1 MNKRENLKLHILALS
16 LLYTLNVSATQT
28 STNVLFEDPYTQG
41 KSTNEYGDKISYQKV
56 KLQTKNFKVNNFWS
70 NFHADK
76 NNQDNYANI
85 ATTAIVK
92 LTTELSFTCK
102 DGGLDTEG
110 CSGQKPF
117 FINVNTLTNP
127 DMKLDRLGAPLP
139 EGEFRIPFDKALNY
153 TSARDD
159 AFYSLDVF
167 RDGQYYKAP
176 QTPLPKDSPK
186 NFFAYIK
193 SFLSD
198 FFSKDTATTYSQTM
212 TTHEQEVRG
221 RYVANITF
229 GLQKTYRAKRNST
242 IHTNEINTAND
253 KKRISQIDYAETA
266 ITTTSGCNGLFLNYD
281 PDSIVCKGVSFFGL
295 ANWMPFFNNGEETE
309 YKTTA
314 LLEDTEVTLLT
325 LAGKNDG
332 INYVK
337 QKATVDTAGGT
348 KSFASEI
355 FKPVSFMAGS
365 VLRFLFGENSKT
377 LTEVVSA
384 EFDFTNPL
392 PLTFFEVNN
401 DTISEF
407 RHFALLGLESI
418 YGTEVESCKVKQTKS
433 FFFFPIGWDTK
444 LFTKGVDTTTKFDME
459 AGMFGSFLNNSSQ
472 YSELNYKEE
481 KHRKIGD
488 WGNHDVVSLSTDDWL
503 DWCKRN
509 QGRQSKGL
517 FGRVLDTFTSFILAN
532 NRNLSY
538 DQQIDKL
545 LRDDDWSV
553 VEYKEKVHKALI
565 LHLKV
570 LELNN
575 ISVGAK
581 GTTTE
586 FKMMKTMRGN
596 K

>member
-1 MNKRENLKLHILALS
+1 MRLNIITLS
-16 LLYTLNVSATQT
+16 LFVSLNLYATQT
-28 STNVLFEDPYTQG
+28 QTNVLFEDTFTQG
-41 KSTNEYGDKISYQKV
+41 EVTNEYGDKIAYQKV
-56 KLQTKNFKVNNFWS
+56 KLQTTNFKVDNFWS
-70 NFHADK
+70 KFHLNGKA
-76 NNQDNYANI
+76 QDNYENI
-85 ATTAIVK
+85 TTTALVK

-139 EGEFRIPFDKALNY
+139 EGEFRIPFDKAANY
-153 TSARDD
+153 TSDRDD

-167 RDGQYYKAP
+167 RDGEYYKAP
-176 QTPLPKDSPK
+176 QTPLAEDSPK
-186 NFFAYIK
+186 NFFGYIK
-193 SFLSD
+193 SFLGD
-198 FFSKDTATTYSQTM
+198 FFSKDTATTYSESM

-229 GLQKTYRAKRNST
+229 GLQKNYRAKRNST
-242 IHTNEINTAND
+242 IHTNEINTAD
-253 KKRISQIDYAETA
+253 EQKRISQIDYAQTA
-266 ITTTSGCNGLFLNYD
+266 ITSTTGCDGLFLNYD
-281 PDSIVCKGVSFFGL
+281 PDSIVCTGVSFFGL

-314 LLEDTEVTLLT
+314 VLEDTEVTLLT

-332 INYVK
+332 VNYID
-337 QKATVDTAGGT
+337 QKATVDTSNDT

-355 FKPVSFMAGS
+355 FKPVSFMASS

-401 DTISEF
+401 DNIAEF

-418 YGTEVESCKVKQTKS
+418 YGTEVESCKVKQTKT
-433 FFFFPIGWDTK
+433 FFFFPVGWDEK
-444 LFTKGVDTTTKFDME
+444 LFTKGIDTNTKFDME
-459 AGMFGSFLNNSSQ
+459 AGFFGSFFNDSSE
-472 YSELNYKEE
+472 YSELTLTEE
-481 KHRKIGD
+481 THTIPWVD
-488 WGNHDVVSLSTDDWL
+488 WGTHDMVNLSTDDWL

-517 FGRVLDTFTSFILAN
+517 FGRVLDTFTSFILADT
-532 NRNLSY
+532 RSLSY
-538 DQQIDKL
+538 DEQIDKL

-565 LHLKV
+565 LHLKS
-570 LELNN
+570 LDLDSIE
-575 ISVGAK
+575 VGTK

-586 FKMMKTMRGN
+586 FTIMKTMRGDQ
-596 K
+596 